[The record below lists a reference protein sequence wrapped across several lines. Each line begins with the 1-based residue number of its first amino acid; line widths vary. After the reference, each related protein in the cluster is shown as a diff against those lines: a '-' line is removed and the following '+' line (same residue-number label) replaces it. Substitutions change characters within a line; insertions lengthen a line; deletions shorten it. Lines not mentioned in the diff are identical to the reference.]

1 MQRSYP
7 PLCGIVQLT
16 NSDAL
21 CFRNCGFTNTNKGEV
36 KMEIKKVCVLGAGLM
51 GNGIAQVCAQA
62 GYEVTMRDIEQR
74 FVDGGMNSIK
84 KNLNRDMEK
93 GKITKEQME
102 SVLGRIKPTLDLKE
116 AATGADIVVEVVIEV
131 MDVKKKVYAEL
142 EEIVPKHCLFFTNT
156 SGLSIT
162 EMASVT
168 KRPDKVIGTHFFNPV
183 PVMKLLEIIC
193 CYQTSAETLE
203 TAKAWGKKIGKEVII
218 VKEAPAF
225 VVNRILCV
233 MLNEAF
239 YVLDQG
245 LASAEDIDKG
255 MMLGCNHPIGP
266 LALADLVGLETL
278 LRIMDDMYRELGDKY
293 RPAPLLRKLVRAGNF
308 GRKSG
313 RGVYDYSKK

>member
-1 MQRSYP
+1 
-7 PLCGIVQLT
+7 
-16 NSDAL
+16 
-21 CFRNCGFTNTNKGEV
+21 
-36 KMEIKKVCVLGAGLM
+36 MEIKKVCVLGAGLM

-62 GYEVTMRDIEQR
+62 SYEVTMRDIEQR

-142 EEIVPKHCLFFTNT
+142 EEIVPNHCLFFTNT

>member
-1 MQRSYP
+1 
-7 PLCGIVQLT
+7 
-16 NSDAL
+16 
-21 CFRNCGFTNTNKGEV
+21 
-36 KMEIKKVCVLGAGLM
+36 MEIKKVCVLGAGLM

-308 GRKSG
+308 GRKSS

>member
-1 MQRSYP
+1 M
-7 PLCGIVQLT
+7 
-16 NSDAL
+16 
-21 CFRNCGFTNTNKGEV
+21 

-51 GNGIAQVCAQA
+51 GSGIAQVCAQA

-74 FVDGGMNSIK
+74 FIDGGMNTIK
-84 KNLNRDMEK
+84 KNLSRDAEK

-102 SVLGRIKPTLDLKE
+102 TILGHIKPTLDIKE

-131 MDVKKKVYAEL
+131 MAVKKKVYEEL
-142 EEIVPKHCLFFTNT
+142 EGIVPPHCLFLTNT

-193 CYQTSAETLE
+193 CYQTSPETLE
-203 TAKAWGKKIGKEVII
+203 VAKAWGKKIGKEVIV

-225 VVNRILCV
+225 VVNRILCL

-239 YVLDQG
+239 YVLDEG

-266 LALADLVGLETL
+266 LALADLVGLDTL
-278 LRIMDDMYRELGDKY
+278 LHIMEDLYRELGDKY
-293 RPAPLLRKLVRAGNF
+293 RPALMLRKLVRAGRF
-308 GRKSG
+308 GRKTG